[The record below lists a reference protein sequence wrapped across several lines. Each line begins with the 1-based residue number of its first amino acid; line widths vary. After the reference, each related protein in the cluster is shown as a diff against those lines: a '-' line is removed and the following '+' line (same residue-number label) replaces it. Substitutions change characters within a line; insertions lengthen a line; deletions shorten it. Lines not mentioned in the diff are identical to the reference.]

1 MIQVDEPP
9 RYPALLLLI
18 KWGSAFI
25 ALVAALPVAA
35 AVLAWVAGASAWWL
49 LAGLATSPITGLIAA
64 TYVEMARIVSDTLMP
79 R

>member
-18 KWGSAFI
+18 RWGGAFV
-25 ALVAALPVAA
+25 ALVAALPMAA
-35 AVLAWVAGASAWWL
+35 AIFGWMGGASAWWL
-49 LAGLATSPITGLIAA
+49 LAGLAASPITGLVAA
-64 TYVEMARIVSDTLMP
+64 TYVEMARIVADTLMP

>member
-1 MIQVDEPP
+1 MIEVDAPP

-18 KWGSAFI
+18 RWGRLFVV
-25 ALVAALPVAA
+25 LVAVLPLTA
-35 AVLAWVAGASAWWL
+35 AVFAWMGGASAWWL
-49 LAGLATSPITGLIAA
+49 LAGLTALPITGLVAA